1 MNILVYINKDK
12 SFTVNVSNSDG
23 FTAGA
28 LNTKVRADAVNFI
41 DSARQVEPENT
52 TTKIIN
58 ALGEVS
64 TLDLFA
70 SKQALTHA
78 LTFEEEQYA

>member
-1 MNILVYINKDK
+1 MNILVYINKDH
-12 SFTVNVSNSDG
+12 SYTINVFNSDG
-23 FTAGA
+23 YTAGT
-28 LNTKVRADAVNFI
+28 LSTKGRADAVNFI
-41 DSARQVEPENT
+41 DSARSKEPEAT

-58 ALGEVS
+58 AQGEMS

-78 LTFEEEQYA
+78 LSFEEAVA

>member
-1 MNILVYINKDK
+1 MNIRVYINKDH
-12 SFTVNVSNSDG
+12 SYTINVFNSDG
-23 FTAGA
+23 YTAGA
-28 LNTKVRADAVNFI
+28 LSTKVRADAVNFI
-41 DSARQVEPENT
+41 DSTRSKEPEAT

-58 ALGEVS
+58 AQGEMS

-78 LTFEEEQYA
+78 LSFEEAVA

>member
-1 MNILVYINKDK
+1 MQINVYVNTNGT
-12 SFTVNVSNSDG
+12 FTVNVFNNDG

-28 LNTKVRADAVNFI
+28 LSTKVRADAVNFI
-41 DSARQVEPENT
+41 DSARQVEPEAT